1 MFVTG
6 GTGMLGSHAAALL
19 RGRGHPVRAL
29 HRTGADTRFLRGLG
43 CDLIPGDL
51 RRPDD
56 LRALGDAM
64 AGCVAVVHAAAVIY
78 AKLPWP
84 EVRAVN
90 VEGTGAILRAAAGA
104 GVRRVVWFST
114 ASVHGDPW
122 PRVDEA
128 SPLDAPLRPFELYAR
143 SKREAEAASGALARE
158 LGVDV
163 RVLRPS
169 AIYGERDRLFVPRL
183 LEILAYPVHPVLGA
197 GRAPIPAVYAGNVAD
212 AALAALGAPA
222 ADGACTVYELG
233 ADHPV
238 TALQMNAALARGL
251 GVRFRPVRVPAPLVR
266 LGAACGETL
275 GLRIPGAEELPLR
288 RTARLALGPNP
299 YGSERIRRELGWRPA
314 FSLAQALER
323 TSAWVASE
331 RGRR

>member
-19 RGRGHPVRAL
+19 RERGHPVRAL
-29 HRTGADTRFLRGLG
+29 HRAGADTGFLRGLG
-43 CDLIPGDL
+43 CDLIAGDL

-56 LRALGDAM
+56 LRALDDAM
-64 AGCVAVVHAAAVIY
+64 SGCAAVVHAAAVIY
-78 AKLPWP
+78 TKLSWP

-90 VEGTGAILRAAAGA
+90 VDGTSSILRAAAAAGA
-104 GVRRVVWFST
+104 RRVVWFST

-122 PRVDEA
+122 PRVDET

-143 SKREAEAASGALARE
+143 SKREAEAASGTLARE
-158 LGVDV
+158 LGIDV
-163 RVLRPS
+163 TVLRPS

-183 LEILAYPVHPVLGA
+183 LETLAYPVHFVLGS
-197 GRAPIPAVYAGNVAD
+197 GREPIPAVYAGNVAD
-212 AALAALGAPA
+212 AAIAALGAPVRGGA
-222 ADGACTVYELG
+222 AAVFELG

-238 TALQMNAALARGL
+238 TALELNAALARGL
-251 GVRFRPVRVPAPLVR
+251 GARFRPVRVPAPLVR
-266 LGAACGETL
+266 LGASIGEAL

-299 YGSERIRRELGWRPA
+299 YGAERIRRELGWRPP

-323 TSAWVASE
+323 TGAWVASE
-331 RGRR
+331 RGRG